1 MEARTTAALAAVVR
15 DANTAAVAE
24 NARLRQ
30 ALRRA
35 RFAVQQ
41 GDRALALRYLAE
53 ALGEAEPPP
62 RTARGQHCAM
72 CGHRARTVFQQE
84 PTGRWQGV
92 TPERRRL
99 CRACNSMQPPAP

>member
-24 NARLRQ
+24 NVRLRQ
-30 ALRRA
+30 VLRRA
-35 RFAVQQ
+35 RFAMQQ

-62 RTARGQHCAM
+62 RTARGRHCAM
-72 CGHRARTVFQQE
+72 CGHRARTVFPQE

-99 CRACNSMQPPAP
+99 CRACNSMQPPR